1 VLRRAIAGLVCGA
14 VAYRLLLRRPLATW
28 GATRDEEAARL
39 PGDEL
44 LEGVAG
50 VATRRAER
58 LAHAGS

>member
-1 VLRRAIAGLVCGA
+1 LRRG
-14 VAYRLLLRRPLATW
+14 RLSAAMRRPLVTW